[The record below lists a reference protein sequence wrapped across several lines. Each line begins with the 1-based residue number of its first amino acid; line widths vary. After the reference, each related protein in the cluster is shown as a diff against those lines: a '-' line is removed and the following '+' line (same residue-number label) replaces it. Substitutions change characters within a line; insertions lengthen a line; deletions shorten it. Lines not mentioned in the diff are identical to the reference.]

1 MKIMIKFIAALIPA
15 AFLTV
20 ACSGKEE
27 HRQENNLAEDMG
39 RKQALELSEEIAG
52 DTLRAELL
60 IIDVRAREAEL
71 RRRGAGK
78 VADSYIGSFLHTL
91 DSVNPALAAEL
102 QR

>member
-1 MKIMIKFIAALIPA
+1 MKIKIKLIAALIPA
-15 AFLTV
+15 ALLTV

-27 HRQENNLAEDMG
+27 HRQESNLAEDMG
-39 RKQALELSEEIAG
+39 RKQAIELSEEISG
-52 DTLRAELL
+52 DTLRTELL